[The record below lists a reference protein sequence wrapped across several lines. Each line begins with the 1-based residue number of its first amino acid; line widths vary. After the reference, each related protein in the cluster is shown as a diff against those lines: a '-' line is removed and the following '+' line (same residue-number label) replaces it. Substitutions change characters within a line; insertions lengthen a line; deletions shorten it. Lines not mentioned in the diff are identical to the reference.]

1 VKLVNLYKVKS
12 KQKHKVKS
20 RQETQRMGK
29 KLQRGMIEI
38 QKQEV
43 NNLSKKLDIYTQMRR
58 NIIPLRNMI

>member
-1 VKLVNLYKVKS
+1 MKLVNLYKVKS